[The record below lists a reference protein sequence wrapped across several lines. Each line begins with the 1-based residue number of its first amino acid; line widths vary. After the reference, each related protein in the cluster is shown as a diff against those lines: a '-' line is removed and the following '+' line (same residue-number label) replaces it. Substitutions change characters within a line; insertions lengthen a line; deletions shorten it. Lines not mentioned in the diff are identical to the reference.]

1 MAPSDMANLAT
12 QKPRFGCPHCSGV
25 RISEN
30 NIVGVRLRVAE
41 WGEDG
46 EPASFAYPWHIKDDT
61 MTTDDENPRYYCDD
75 CGEEFEEPANL
86 NEPPI
91 LAASQGSAR

>member
-1 MAPSDMANLAT
+1 MNTDSAE
-12 QKPRFGCPHCSGV
+12 QKPRFGCPHCSCV

-30 NIVGVRLRVAE
+30 NIVGVRLLVTE

-46 EPASFAYPWHIKDDT
+46 EPADFGYPLHIKDET
-61 MTTDDENPRYYCDD
+61 MTTDDKNPRYHCEE
-75 CGEEFEEPANL
+75 CGEEFEEPAGL

-91 LAASQGSAR
+91 QETPRDSAR